1 MFWWFLQNGR
11 RHHIDLA
18 CCYIFI
24 SQVVLMFYI
33 FMLLWLFCLGSDSY
47 ATVYKYSK
55 HAVQKHNELPAK
67 VAMFEFND
75 SLQTLLPLGHLV
87 NWIGLSRGYYEL
99 VGPSGMIFEVCLI
112 ALPLNV
118 TKLNIAIVVAFF
130 CTSLSMFSSQICSFR
145 NRASITSEI

>member
-11 RHHIDLA
+11 RHHINLA

-24 SQVVLMFYI
+24 SRVVLHIYVIMI
-33 FMLLWLFCLGSDSY
+33 ILPWLRLICNRII
-47 ATVYKYSK
+47 YKYSK
-55 HAVQKHNELPAK
+55 HAVQKHNELPTK

-99 VGPSGMIFEVCLI
+99 VGPSEIIFEVSLI

-130 CTSLSMFSSQICSFR
+130 CMALSMFSSKFVV
-145 NRASITSEI
+145 